1 MYDMNETQ
9 DQKVAL
15 VTGASKGIGQAI
27 CVELAK
33 SGYRIVVN
41 YKSDEKGAVNT
52 LEMVRKEGSD
62 GNIMQFDVSNFDE
75 TQRAVDDIL
84 KQNGS
89 IDALVNNAGI
99 TADGL
104 FIMMPRKDWNAVID
118 ISLSGFYNVT
128 KPVLEKMIRLKRGA
142 IVSIASVAALLG
154 NRGQANYSA
163 AKAGLIGA
171 SRSVASE
178 VARLGIRVNVVAPG
192 LIETDMIKDAPVENI
207 KAIIPMARIGK
218 PQEVARV
225 VRFLCSEDASYVTG
239 QVISVNGGM
248 L

>member
-1 MYDMNETQ
+1 MDEAH
-9 DQKVAL
+9 DEKVAL

-27 CVELAK
+27 SVELAK

-41 YKSDEKGAVNT
+41 YNSDEKGALDT
-52 LEMVRKEGSD
+52 LAMVRKAGSD
-62 GNIMQFDVSNFDE
+62 GYIMQFDVSDFDQ
-75 TQRAVDDIL
+75 TQKAVDDIL
-84 KQNGS
+84 KGHGA

-104 FIMMPRKDWNAVID
+104 FIMMPRKDWNTVID

-142 IVSIASVAALLG
+142 IVSIASVAGLLG

-192 LIETDMIKDAPVENI
+192 LIETDMIKEAPVKNI
-207 KAIIPMARIGK
+207 KALIPMARIGK

-225 VRFLCSEDASYVTG
+225 VRFLCSDDASYVTG

-248 L
+248 Y

>member
-1 MYDMNETQ
+1 MNETQ

-248 L
+248 F